1 MDTTPV
7 THTIREIAGI
17 LNARATIATDQRIRW
32 LLTDSRSSFFPEESL
47 FFALKTSRNDGHR
60 YIGDLYKRGIRHF
73 VVSDPAIQPNDLPG
87 ASILLVPDTL
97 KALQQLAAAH
107 RRRFSCPVWAI
118 TGSNGKTIVK
128 EWLWQLLRND
138 AVIERSPRSYN
149 SQIGV
154 PLSVWQLEANT
165 ELGLFEAGISQP
177 GEMAALQA
185 VIQPTLGLLTNIG
198 AAHQENFRSLA
209 EKADEKVQLFA
220 TCATIVYCRD
230 HVEAH
235 RALTAAYPAERLV
248 GWSLQD
254 SQAPLYVRKEELEG
268 LRTAVHY
275 TWQGR
280 EGRLVVPFAD
290 NPSVENAL
298 HCLTVLLLRGLE
310 EDTIAERLLK
320 LEPVA
325 MRLEVKEGKR
335 GCVVIND
342 SYNADVNALEL
353 ALDVQAR
360 RAAGGQLDRTLI
372 LSDILQSGQ
381 SPAALYQSVADL
393 LQRKRVD
400 RLIAVGR
407 ELSAHADR
415 FKLPAHFFLQ
425 TERLLQSGLLEELKN
440 TSILIKGSRAFGFE
454 AVSEQLSLKVHE
466 TVLEV
471 NLDALVHNLNYFRSF
486 LKPTTQVI
494 AMVKAA
500 GYGNGALEVART
512 LQTQACNA
520 VAVAV
525 ADEGVEL
532 RHGGIT
538 LPILVM
544 NPEFGSFST
553 IFEHKLEPEIYSF
566 KLLDAFIREAEREG
580 VDNYP
585 IHIKF
590 DTGMHR
596 LGFEERDIPQLI
608 ERLKG
613 QESLRVRSVF
623 SHLAGSDEAR
633 LDGFT
638 QKQLDLFDHMADQL
652 SAAFQHR
659 ILRHILNSAGIERY
673 PGHQYDMV
681 RLGIGLYGISSLPN
695 APVRNVSSL
704 KTTILQIR
712 NVAAGETVGYS
723 RKTLLTRPSRIAT
736 LPIGYADGL
745 DRHLGNGV
753 GEVVINGRRAPIVG
767 NVCMD
772 ACMVDVTDVQA
783 EEGDDVWVFGEA
795 LPISEVASKL
805 GTIPYEIL
813 TSISN
818 RVKRVYYQ
826 E

>member
-1 MDTTPV
+1 MTSLTY
-7 THTIREIAGI
+7 TIREIAV
-17 LNARATIATDQRIRW
+17 LLKAKATIVNDQPISW

-60 YIGDLYKRGIRHF
+60 YIVDLYKRGIRHF
-73 VVSDPAIQPNDLPG
+73 VVSDPAVKAADLPE

-97 KALQQLAAAH
+97 LALQQLAAAH
-107 RRRFSCPVWAI
+107 RRRFDCPVWAI

-128 EWLWQLLRND
+128 EWLWQLLRTD
-138 AVIERSPRSYN
+138 VEVVRSPRSYN

-154 PLSVWQLEANT
+154 PLSVWQLDAGT
-165 ELGLFEAGISQP
+165 DLGLFEAGISQH
-177 GEMAALQA
+177 GEMKALQK
-185 VIQPTLGLLTNIG
+185 VIQPTMGLLTNIG
-198 AAHQENFRSLA
+198 AAHQENFTSLA
-209 EKADEKVQLFA
+209 GKAAEKVKLFK
-220 TCATIVYCRD
+220 TCSTIVYCQD
-230 HVEAH
+230 HDEAH
-235 RALTAAYPAERLV
+235 QALTAAYPADVLV
-248 GWSLQD
+248 GWSLKNP
-254 SQAPLYVRKEELEG
+254 QAPLNVSKHELDG
-268 LRTAVHY
+268 LRTAITY
-275 TWQGR
+275 TWKGQ
-280 EGRLVVPFAD
+280 EGNLVMPFAD
-290 NPSVENAL
+290 DPSVENAL
-298 HCLTVLLLRGLE
+298 HCLTVLLLRGMSE
-310 EDTIAERLLK
+310 AVIAERMLK

-353 ALDVQAR
+353 ALDFQAR
-360 RAAGGQLDRTLI
+360 RSAGGQLNRTLI

-381 SPAALYQSVADL
+381 SPADLYKTVAAM
-393 LQRKRVD
+393 LQRKQVD
-400 RLIAVGR
+400 RLIGVGK
-407 ELSAHADR
+407 ELSAQADL
-415 FKLPAHFFLQ
+415 FTLPSHFFLK
-425 TERLLQSGLLEELKN
+425 TERLLQSGLLEQLKN
-440 TSILIKGSRAFGFE
+440 SSILIKGSRAFGFE
-454 AVSEQLSLKVHE
+454 EVSERLSLKVHE

-471 NLDALVHNLNYFRSF
+471 NLDALVHNLNYFRTY

-500 GYGNGALEVART
+500 GYGSGALEIAKT
-512 LQTQACNA
+512 LQTHACDA

-538 LPILVM
+538 LPILVI

-596 LGFEERDIPQLI
+596 LGFEEHDLPLLI
-608 ERLKG
+608 NRLKG

-623 SHLAGSDEAR
+623 SHLAGSDEAS
-633 LDGFT
+633 LDGYT
-638 QKQLDLFDHMADQL
+638 HIQLELFERMANQL

-673 PGHQYDMV
+673 PDHQYDMV
-681 RLGIGLYGISSLPN
+681 RLGIGLYGVSAVKGS
-695 APVRNVSSL
+695 PVKNVSSL

-712 NVAAGETVGYS
+712 HLEAGQSVGYS
-723 RKTLLTRPSRIAT
+723 RKALLTRPSRIAT

-753 GEVVINGRRAPIVG
+753 GEVVINGHRAPIIG

-772 ACMVDVTDVQA
+772 ACMVDVTDIQA
-783 EEGDDVWVFGEA
+783 EEGDDVLVFGES
-795 LPISEVASKL
+795 LPLAEVATKL

-813 TSISN
+813 TSVSN